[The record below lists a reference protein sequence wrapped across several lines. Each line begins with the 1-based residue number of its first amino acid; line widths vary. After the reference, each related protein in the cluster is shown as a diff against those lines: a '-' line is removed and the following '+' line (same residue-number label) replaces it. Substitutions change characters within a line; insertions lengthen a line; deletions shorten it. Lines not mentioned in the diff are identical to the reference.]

1 VRRSRLS
8 SPHRVR
14 SLAPARTPAEVVNKL
29 SATMAQVLKMADV
42 RDKLVELG
50 FDPIGGTPSEFA
62 ALLAKETDKW
72 AKVIKAAGV
81 KLD

>member
-1 VRRSRLS
+1 
-8 SPHRVR
+8 
-14 SLAPARTPAEVVNKL
+14 
-29 SATMAQVLKMADV
+29 MADV

-62 ALLAKETDKW
+62 ALLGKETDKW
-72 AKVIKAAGV
+72 ATVIKAAGV